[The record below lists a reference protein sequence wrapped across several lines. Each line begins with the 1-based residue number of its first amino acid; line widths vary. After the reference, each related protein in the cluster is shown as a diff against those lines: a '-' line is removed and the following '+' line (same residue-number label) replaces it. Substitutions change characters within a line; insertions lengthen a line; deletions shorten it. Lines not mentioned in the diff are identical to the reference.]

1 MLAEKLL
8 SCKSDCTKRAVNVF
22 IRRLR
27 AVKNTSQLSS
37 FLITAG
43 SSVFKTSGAF
53 RRKIVCQ
60 PTSIARRQDGQ
71 PRGKASV
78 MRGRSTKRKRNLSK
92 SIELNVPN
100 GKVH

>member
-8 SCKSDCTKRAVNVF
+8 FCKSDCTETERAVNVF

-27 AVKNTSQLSS
+27 AVKNSSQLSS

-71 PRGKASV
+71 PRGKATV
-78 MRGRSTKRKRNLSK
+78 MRGPSTKR
-92 SIELNVPN
+92 IEE
-100 GKVH
+100 KFEQKY